1 MLNNGICA
9 ICKTNKWT
17 ILCPECS
24 RPLCSD
30 CMKDLDGCHRCE
42 RCLNKDV
49 NYRDGEHRG
58 LDVSVVPV
66 ILL

>member
-1 MLNNGICA
+1 MNYLMGTGTANSSLLAFCTRISGEWNRLSQ
-9 ICKTNKWT
+9 W
-17 ILCPECS
+17 
-24 RPLCSD
+24 
-30 CMKDLDGCHRCE
+30 
-42 RCLNKDV
+42 V